1 MFKWYANSAVCYT
14 YLSDIALGEPIEDSL
29 WFTRGWTLQE
39 LIAPARME
47 FFDKHWRRIG
57 TRFQL
62 REAIQRCTHIV
73 DEILDETPETRNIRT
88 ILARNSVARRM
99 SWAAGRATTREEDR
113 AYTLLGIFSVNMP
126 LLYGEGSQA
135 FVRLQEEI
143 AKESNDLS
151 LLAWRRFEWPS
162 NSLGPQSTKRPG
174 LPREPCGILA
184 ISPDDFHSSHDV
196 ILRRGVKYNPE
207 VSQCRSLHTTRPSA
221 FVRLTFL
228 SVHHY

>member
-1 MFKWYANSAVCYT
+1 
-14 YLSDIALGEPIEDSL
+14 
-29 WFTRGWTLQE
+29 
-39 LIAPARME
+39 
-47 FFDKHWRRIG
+47 
-57 TRFQL
+57 
-62 REAIQRCTHIV
+62 
-73 DEILDETPETRNIRT
+73 
-88 ILARNSVARRM
+88 
-99 SWAAGRATTREEDR
+99 
-113 AYTLLGIFSVNMP
+113 MP

-207 VSQCRSLHTTRPSA
+207 FTITNKGLKITTEATSTVVPKTLSA
-221 FVRLTFL
+221 
-228 SVHHY
+228 SYSEE

>member
-1 MFKWYANSAVCYT
+1 
-14 YLSDIALGEPIEDSL
+14 
-29 WFTRGWTLQE
+29 
-39 LIAPARME
+39 
-47 FFDKHWRRIG
+47 
-57 TRFQL
+57 
-62 REAIQRCTHIV
+62 
-73 DEILDETPETRNIRT
+73 
-88 ILARNSVARRM
+88 
-99 SWAAGRATTREEDR
+99 
-113 AYTLLGIFSVNMP
+113 MP

-207 VSQCRSLHTTRPSA
+207 FTITNKGSIQIRVANERSSPHMRVGSYGVLQQETSA
-221 FVRLTFL
+221 N
-228 SVHHY
+228 